1 MGWKLRAAWLASL
14 ALGGATILLFI
25 AAGGASASSGLS
37 YHWPAPPVASAGSL
51 GPGKSVTF
59 IVRVQLNGVAD
70 PNGPIYISYFKNH
83 HVTGDSTAVPP
94 AQCGGTSQVPADGSP
109 LLCSGDSQG
118 KLALTY
124 TAPGQPP
131 AQGVTDWLA
140 ASTATGG
147 VPNSLDHYV
156 YTTVYRFAS
165 SPIARSGS
173 LAAGA
178 VVPVNLTAE
187 DGLNHGI
194 PGSTVYLS
202 FKRAVGGGSAAVG
215 SNALTSA
222 PALFL
227 VDSSGALQINYST
240 PASLPS
246 AGQDA
251 IVVQDL
257 AKSAKEKN
265 SDSYA
270 FLASAPVVSVGDVTV
285 VEGDD
290 NPTVPAQFTVT
301 ISPVQANPVT
311 LQYKT
316 LCGIGD
322 KGCGED
328 FVQVF
333 SPVTITIPANARST
347 FINVPQF
354 SYIGAHG
361 GETFNEGWYVLISNP
376 SVGILGRTVGNG
388 MLLPDVEGSSTA
400 LPYLYTGS
408 AGVMPVTAGAMPL
421 YFTVTLGAK
430 LATAVTFNYS
440 TSNGT
445 AIAGTDYVS
454 ASNTVTI
461 PAGKTSA
468 VIWVTVLPNSPPA
481 TARSFTFTISSAT
494 GGATISGASG
504 TGTILAG

>member
-14 ALGGATILLFI
+14 ALGCATVLLF
-25 AAGGASASSGLS
+25 AAAAGASASSGLS

-70 PNGPIYISYFKNH
+70 PNGPIFLSYFKNH

-94 AQCGGTSQVPADGSP
+94 AQCAGTSQLPANGSP

-124 TAPGQPP
+124 SSPAQPP

-156 YTTVYRFAS
+156 YTTVYRFAG

-178 VVPVNLTAE
+178 VVPVTLTAE
-187 DGLNHGI
+187 DGLNHGM

-202 FKRAVGGGSAAVG
+202 FTRATGGGSAVVG
-215 SNALTSA
+215 STALTSA
-222 PALFL
+222 PALFF
-227 VDSSGALQINYST
+227 VNSSGALQINYSA
-240 PASLPS
+240 PSSLPS

-257 AKSAKEKN
+257 AKSPKEKN

-270 FLASAPVVSVGDVTV
+270 FSASTPVVSVGDMTV

-290 NPTVPAQFTVT
+290 NPTVPANFTVT
-301 ISPVQANPVT
+301 ISPLQANPVT
-311 LQYKT
+311 VQYKT

-328 FVQVF
+328 FVQIF
-333 SPVTITIPANARST
+333 SPVTITIPANATSVT
-347 FINVPQF
+347 VNVPQF
-354 SYIGAHG
+354 SYIGAHS
-361 GETFNEGWYVLISNP
+361 GETFNEGWYVLISTP

-388 MLLPDVEGSSTA
+388 MLLPDVEGSPTA

-408 AGVMPVTAGAMPL
+408 AGVMPVTAGAVPL
-421 YFTVTLGAK
+421 YFTVTLGAQ
-430 LATAVTFNYS
+430 LATTVSFHFAT
-440 TSNGT
+440 TNGSAT
-445 AIAGTDYVS
+445 AGTDYSS
-454 ASNTVTI
+454 ASGTAYV

-468 VIWVTVLPNSPPA
+468 VITVWVLANSPPA
-481 TARSFTFTISSAT
+481 TARNFTFTISSAT
-494 GGATISGASG
+494 GGPTISGASG